1 MSGAIAVLIV
11 AFIVLLLLN
20 VPVAFCMGIAAVLGV
35 LMIGDMP
42 TLEITAQQMAT
53 GIDEF
58 ALLAIPFF
66 ILSGLFMGQGGIAR
80 RLIDF
85 ANVLVGGFRGG
96 LAFVNIFTCMLFG
109 SISGS
114 AAAAVSSVGGF
125 MVPLMNKM
133 GYHRDYNASVSITAA
148 TTGLLIPPSNVMIVY
163 SLATGGACSIAAIFI
178 AGVIPGIMVGLGLM
192 LAAGILAARHKYG
205 SEDLF
210 GGREILIRFVG
221 GLLCVVV
228 PIGLVIWRGRFGI
241 PDTLQALTPETETFR
256 ASVAQV
262 NRWMLLACGILV
274 VVMLALNTWLVR
286 SGRSKEQR
294 IIVAGLLGLQ
304 FLPILLGK
312 GFFVGRLYDGGR
324 MFSVLSVV
332 LVAYSLLVTCLIVL
346 YGRKVSWVG
355 FIYFVQAV
363 PALMLIVIV
372 LGGILAGVFTAT
384 EASAIAVVYAFALS
398 VFLYRE
404 VKWKDIPDIILK
416 SAVTTAV
423 VLMLVATSMA
433 MSSVLT
439 LENVPQN
446 VSASL
451 TGLTK
456 NPYVLLLIV
465 NAMLLA
471 VGTFMDMTPAVLIFT
486 PIFLPIVSNFFGFQM
501 DALHF
506 GIILIMNLCI
516 GLCTPPVGT
525 CLFLG
530 CGIAETTV
538 TKVMRHIIPFF
549 VAMITVLLICTY
561 LPGFAMWLPDKL
573 GLIEWASQGPG
584 WPVYVVSVLAGITII
599 SITSLLSTRRR
610 RIRGAP

>member
-1 MSGAIAVLIV
+1 MSAAIAVLIV
-11 AFIVLLLLN
+11 AFVVLLLLN
-20 VPVAFCMGIAAVLGV
+20 VPVAFCMGIAAVLGILV
-35 LMIGDMP
+35 IGDMP

-53 GIDEF
+53 GIDSF

-178 AGVIPGIMVGLGLM
+178 AGVVPGIMVGLGLM
-192 LAAGILAARHKYG
+192 LVAGILAARHKYG

-210 GGREILIRFVG
+210 NAREILVRVVG
-221 GLLCVVV
+221 TLLCVVI
-228 PIGLVIWRGRFGI
+228 PISLIIARGRFGI
-241 PDTLQALTPETETFR
+241 PEELQALTPETETFR
-256 ASVAQV
+256 AAVAGV
-262 NRWMLLACGILV
+262 NHWALAACGVLV
-274 VVMLALNTWLVR
+274 VLMLVVNAVLAR
-286 SGRSKEQR
+286 RGRSMEQR
-294 IIVAGLLGLQ
+294 IVVAGLLGLQ

-312 GFFVGRLYDGGR
+312 GLFIGRLYDGGR
-324 MFSVLSVV
+324 MFSVLSAILVV
-332 LVAYSLLVTCLIVL
+332 YSLLITGLVIL
-346 YGRKVSWVG
+346 YGRKASWTG

-404 VKWKDIPDIILK
+404 VKWKDIPGIILK

-451 TGLTK
+451 TGLTQ
-456 NPYVLLLIV
+456 NPIILLLII
-465 NAMLLA
+465 NAMLLV

-486 PIFLPIVSNFFGFQM
+486 PIFLPIVSNFFGFKM

-538 TKVMRHIIPFF
+538 TKVMRHILPFF
-549 VAMITVLLICTY
+549 VAMVTVLLICTY
-561 LPGFAMWLPDKL
+561 LPAFAMWLPDRL
-573 GLIEWASQGPG
+573 GLIEWSGTGPG
-584 WPVYVVSVLAGITII
+584 WPAYLGAVLAGAAVIAATSWI
-599 SITSLLSTRRR
+599 SARFQDP
-610 RIRGAP
+610 AAA

>member
-1 MSGAIAVLIV
+1 
-11 AFIVLLLLN
+11 
-20 VPVAFCMGIAAVLGV
+20 
-35 LMIGDMP
+35 
-42 TLEITAQQMAT
+42 
-53 GIDEF
+53 
-58 ALLAIPFF
+58 
-66 ILSGLFMGQGGIAR
+66 
-80 RLIDF
+80 
-85 ANVLVGGFRGG
+85 
-96 LAFVNIFTCMLFG
+96 
-109 SISGS
+109 
-114 AAAAVSSVGGF
+114 
-125 MVPLMNKM
+125 
-133 GYHRDYNASVSITAA
+133 
-148 TTGLLIPPSNVMIVY
+148 
-163 SLATGGACSIAAIFI
+163 
-178 AGVIPGIMVGLGLM
+178 
-192 LAAGILAARHKYG
+192 
-205 SEDLF
+205 
-210 GGREILIRFVG
+210 
-221 GLLCVVV
+221 
-228 PIGLVIWRGRFGI
+228 
-241 PDTLQALTPETETFR
+241 
-256 ASVAQV
+256 
-262 NRWMLLACGILV
+262 
-274 VVMLALNTWLVR
+274 
-286 SGRSKEQR
+286 
-294 IIVAGLLGLQ
+294 
-304 FLPILLGK
+304 
-312 GFFVGRLYDGGR
+312 
-324 MFSVLSVV
+324 
-332 LVAYSLLVTCLIVL
+332 VAYSLLVTFLIVL

-404 VKWKDIPDIILK
+404 VTWKDIPDIILK

-573 GLIEWASQGPG
+573 GLIEWPSQGPG
-584 WPVYVVSVLAGITII
+584 WPVYVLSVLAGIGVI
-599 SITSLLSTRRR
+599 SGTSLLSTRRR